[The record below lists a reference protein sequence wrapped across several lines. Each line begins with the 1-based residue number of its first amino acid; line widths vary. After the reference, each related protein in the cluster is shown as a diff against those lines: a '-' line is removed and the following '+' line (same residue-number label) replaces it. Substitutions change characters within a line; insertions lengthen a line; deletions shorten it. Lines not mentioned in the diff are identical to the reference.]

1 MLAALDAPLGAE
13 VAAQLRPGHEEHGHA
28 GSLLR
33 SAYAALQRGAEDERE
48 TSLDEIYEIDG
59 EIYGEIDGED
69 DGEVDGEVGD
79 GRAPRERLLREGAC
93 LPALL
98 RALRDA

>member
-59 EIYGEIDGED
+59 EV
-69 DGEVDGEVGD
+69 DGEVDSEIHGEVGQ
-79 GRAPRERLLREGAC
+79 GRVPQERLLREGAC

-98 RALRDA
+98 RALRDAQLI

>member
-1 MLAALDAPLGAE
+1 M
-13 VAAQLRPGHEEHGHA
+13 
-28 GSLLR
+28 
-33 SAYAALQRGAEDERE
+33 QRGAEDERDP
-48 TSLDEIYEIDG
+48 SLDEIYEIGG
-59 EIYGEIDGED
+59 EIYGEIDDEA
-69 DGEVDGEVGD
+69 DGEIDGEIDGEAGD